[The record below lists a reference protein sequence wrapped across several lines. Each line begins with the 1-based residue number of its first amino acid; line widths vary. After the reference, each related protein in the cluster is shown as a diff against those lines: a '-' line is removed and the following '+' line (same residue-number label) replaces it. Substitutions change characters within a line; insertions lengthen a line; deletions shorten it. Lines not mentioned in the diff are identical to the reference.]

1 MDKWNHE
8 NNFFLKRYPLRRE
21 LDTAN
26 NGMLDALS
34 GEAITYKSTDSGNIY
49 LLKHCLA
56 PAEITLKVHAQVML
70 TKNLT
75 PTLVNGSRGVVV
87 GFEEDSEKKLY
98 PRVKFANQETLVIS
112 QYSFTFDSQGK
123 TRTEL
128 CCSFYLDYSS
138 IL

>member
-8 NNFFLKRYPLRRE
+8 NNFFFKRYPLRRE

-128 CCSFYLDYSS
+128 C
-138 IL
+138 